1 MEIDLTT
8 ISAAVTVAK
17 TAVDTLK
24 TAFSAKEKIGAERE
38 VNEAFENLGKV
49 QDKLIELRAAI
60 MSLQDENHRLATELR
75 AQNTWSDKAAKYE
88 LNRSALGGDFAYLFI
103 GDPTHWACPT
113 CFESEKISVLQ
124 PWDEETGALRC
135 HVCRTSYHLQ
145 AVNPNNSRRLEPDY

>member
-60 MSLQDENHRLATELR
+60 MSL
-75 AQNTWSDKAAKYE
+75 
-88 LNRSALGGDFAYLFI
+88 
-103 GDPTHWACPT
+103 
-113 CFESEKISVLQ
+113 
-124 PWDEETGALRC
+124 
-135 HVCRTSYHLQ
+135 
-145 AVNPNNSRRLEPDY
+145 